1 MKKTLMA
8 LAAVAAMS
16 GFAAQNDLLVTLS
29 AKEAL
34 TYKNN
39 EKVNNEVVALVWTPA
54 GATFGGFLANGSL
67 KDADSKVLVRIVV
80 KDGLFETTTF
90 QIDADLVEQLKLTQ
104 GAFSLYLL
112 DTRDAS
118 GKTAV
123 DNGADNGAT
132 DLAKATVSVNYTAK
146 ILEGSVD
153 ASAGGIATSIES
165 DGTASGKIVAEGQ
178 TELPVEEATLAPII
192 KSAKIEDG
200 KFVVTIE
207 QAVPYM
213 GYGLSVGTTPAK
225 TDMKPVGKPVSGST
239 KEVVLEY
246 PIDPSQPTAFIQA
259 TAGRNQ

>member
-1 MKKTLMA
+1 MKKILMT

-54 GATFGGFLANGSL
+54 GATFGGFRADGSFYQGEKSVPLA
-67 KDADSKVLVRIVV
+67 RIVV

-90 QIDADLVEQLKLTQ
+90 QIDADLVEQMKLTQ
-104 GAFSLYLL
+104 GSFALYLL

-118 GKTAV
+118 GKTV
-123 DNGADNGAT
+123 VDNGAT
-132 DLAKATVSVNYTAK
+132 DLAQATIPVNYTAK
-146 ILEGSVD
+146 ILEGSAD

-192 KSAKIEDG
+192 KSVKVEGD
-200 KFVVTIE
+200 KFKVTIE
-207 QAVPYM
+207 KAVPYM
-213 GYGLSVGTTPAK
+213 KYDLIDASSKESIGDSAK
-225 TDMKPVGKPVSGST
+225 SGVVSETMTLETSMSEPT
-239 KEVVLEY
+239 KL
-246 PIDPSQPTAFIQA
+246 IQVS
-259 TAGRNQ
+259 AGRNQ

>member
-1 MKKTLMA
+1 MA

-67 KDADSKVLVRIVV
+67 KDADSKVLARIVV

-123 DNGADNGAT
+123 ENSAT
-132 DLAKATVSVNYTAK
+132 ALAQATIPVNYTAK
-146 ILEGSVD
+146 ILEGSAD

-192 KSAKIEDG
+192 KSAKIEEG

>member
-29 AKEAL
+29 AKEKL

-39 EKVNNEVVALVWTPA
+39 EAVNNEVVALVWTPQ
-54 GATFGGFLANGSL
+54 GATFGGFLANGL
-67 KDADSKVLVRIVV
+67 TKDAGSQVLARIVV

-90 QIDADLVEQLKLTQ
+90 QIDAELAEQMKLAQ
-104 GAFSLYLL
+104 GTFALYLL

-118 GKTAV
+118 GNTV
-123 DNGADNGAT
+123 VENGAT
-132 DLAKATVSVNYTAK
+132 DLAQATIPINYTAK
-146 ILEGSVD
+146 ILEGSVE
-153 ASAGGIATSIES
+153 STAGGIATSLES
-165 DGTASGKIVAEGQ
+165 AGTASGKIVAEGQ
-178 TELPVEEATLAPII
+178 AELPVEEATLAPII
-192 KSAKIEDG
+192 KSAKVEGD

-246 PIDPSQPTAFIQA
+246 PIDSSQPTAFIQA

>member
-67 KDADSKVLVRIVV
+67 KDADSKVLARIVV

-90 QIDADLVEQLKLTQ
+90 QIDADLAEQMKLTQ

-118 GKTAV
+118 GKTV
-123 DNGADNGAT
+123 VDNGAT
-132 DLAKATVSVNYTAK
+132 DLAQATIPVNYTAK
-146 ILEGSVD
+146 ILEGSAD

-192 KSAKIEDG
+192 KSVKVEGD
-200 KFVVTIE
+200 KFKVTIE
-207 QAVPYM
+207 KAVPYM
-213 GYGLSVGTTPAK
+213 KYDLIDASSKESIGDSAK
-225 TDMKPVGKPVSGST
+225 SGVVTETVTLETSADAPSKLIQVS
-239 KEVVLEY
+239 
-246 PIDPSQPTAFIQA
+246 
-259 TAGRNQ
+259 AGRNQ

>member
-1 MKKTLMA
+1 MKNTLMA

-29 AKEAL
+29 AKEKL

-39 EKVNNEVVALVWTPA
+39 EAVNNEVVALVWTPA

-67 KDADSKVLVRIVV
+67 KDADSKVLARIVV

-90 QIDADLVEQLKLTQ
+90 QIDAELAEQMKLTQ

-118 GKTAV
+118 GKTV
-123 DNGADNGAT
+123 VENGAT
-132 DLAKATVSVNYTAK
+132 DLAQATIPVNYTAK

-165 DGTASGKIVAEGQ
+165 DGTAAGTIVAEGQ
-178 TELPVEEATLAPII
+178 TELPIKEELLAPII
-192 KSAKIEDG
+192 KSVKVEGD
-200 KFVVTIE
+200 KFKVTIE
-207 QAVPYM
+207 KAVPYM
-213 GYGLSVGTTPAK
+213 KYDLIDASSKEAIGDSAK
-225 TDMKPVGKPVSGST
+225 SGVVTETVTLETSADAPSKLIQVS
-239 KEVVLEY
+239 
-246 PIDPSQPTAFIQA
+246 
-259 TAGRNQ
+259 AGRNQ

>member
-54 GATFGGFLANGSL
+54 GATFGGFLADGST
-67 KDADSKVLVRIVV
+67 KNADSKVLARIVV

-90 QIDADLVEQLKLTQ
+90 QIDADLAEQMKLAQ
-104 GAFSLYLL
+104 GTFALYLL
-112 DTRDAS
+112 DTRDAA
-118 GKTAV
+118 GKTV
-123 DNGADNGAT
+123 VENGAT
-132 DLAKATVSVNYTAK
+132 DLAKATIPVNYSAK
-146 ILEGSVD
+146 ILEGSAE
-153 ASAGGIATSIES
+153 ASAGGIATSLES
-165 DGTASGKIVAEGQ
+165 AGTASGKIVAEGQ
-178 TELPVEEATLAPII
+178 AELPIDEAKLAPII
-192 KSAKIEDG
+192 KSAKVEDG

-207 QAVPYM
+207 QAVPYL
-213 GYGLSVGTTPAK
+213 GYGLKVGTTPAK
-225 TDMKPVGKPVSGST
+225 TDMKPVGGVKSGAT

-246 PIDPSQPTAFIQA
+246 PIDPNQPAAFMSV

>member
-67 KDADSKVLVRIVV
+67 KDADSKVLARIVV

-90 QIDADLVEQLKLTQ
+90 QIDADLVEQMKLTQ

-118 GKTAV
+118 GKTV
-123 DNGADNGAT
+123 VDNGAT
-132 DLAKATVSVNYTAK
+132 DLAQATIPVNYTAK
-146 ILEGSVD
+146 ILEGSAD

-192 KSAKIEDG
+192 KSVKVEGD
-200 KFVVTIE
+200 KFKVTIE
-207 QAVPYM
+207 KAVPYM
-213 GYGLSVGTTPAK
+213 KYDLIDASSKEAIGDSAK
-225 TDMKPVGKPVSGST
+225 SGVVSET
-239 KEVVLEY
+239 MTLETSA
-246 PIDPSQPTAFIQA
+246 DAPSKLIQV

>member
-29 AKEAL
+29 AKEKL
-34 TYKNN
+34 TYTNK
-39 EKVNNEVVALVWTPA
+39 EAVNNEVVALVWTPA
-54 GATFGGFLANGSL
+54 GATFGGFLADGSL
-67 KDADSKVLVRIVV
+67 KGEGSEVLARIVV

-90 QIDADLVEQLKLTQ
+90 QIDAELAEQMKLSQ
-104 GAFSLYLL
+104 GTFALYLL

-118 GKTAV
+118 GKTV
-123 DNGADNGAT
+123 VDNGAT
-132 DLAKATVSVNYTAK
+132 DLAKATIPVNYTAK
-146 ILEGSVD
+146 ILEGSAD

-178 TELPVEEATLAPII
+178 TELPIDEVKLAPII
-192 KSAKIEDG
+192 KSAKIEEG

-225 TDMKPVGKPVSGST
+225 ADMKPVGKPVSGST

-246 PIDPSQPTAFIQA
+246 LIDPNQPTAFIQA

>member
-29 AKEAL
+29 AKEKL

-39 EKVNNEVVALVWTPA
+39 DAVNNEVVALVWTPS
-54 GATFGGFLANGSL
+54 GATFGGFRADGSFYPDDKSVPLA
-67 KDADSKVLVRIVV
+67 RIVV

-90 QIDADLVEQLKLTQ
+90 QIDAELAEQMKLSQ

-123 DNGADNGAT
+123 ENSAT
-132 DLAKATVSVNYTAK
+132 ALARATIPVNYTAK
-146 ILEGSVD
+146 ILEGSAD

-165 DGTASGKIVAEGQ
+165 DGSASGTIVAEGQ
-178 TELPVEEATLAPII
+178 AELPVEEATLAPII
-192 KSAKIEDG
+192 KSAKIEEG

-225 TDMKPVGKPVSGST
+225 ADMKPVGKPVSGST

-246 PIDPSQPTAFIQA
+246 LIDPNQPTAFIQA

>member
-67 KDADSKVLVRIVV
+67 KDANSKVLARIVV

-118 GKTAV
+118 GKTV
-123 DNGADNGAT
+123 VDNGAT
-132 DLAKATVSVNYTAK
+132 DLAQATIPVNYTAK
-146 ILEGSVD
+146 ILEGSAD

-165 DGTASGKIVAEGQ
+165 DGTASGTIVAEGQ

-192 KSAKIEDG
+192 KSAKIEEG

-213 GYGLSVGTTPAK
+213 GYGLAVGTTPSK

>member
-67 KDADSKVLVRIVV
+67 KDANSKVLARIVV

-104 GAFSLYLL
+104 GAFALYLL

-118 GKTAV
+118 GKTV
-123 DNGADNGAT
+123 VENGAT
-132 DLAKATVSVNYTAK
+132 DLAQATIPVNYTAK
-146 ILEGSVD
+146 ILEGSAD
-153 ASAGGIATSIES
+153 GSAGGIATSIES
-165 DGTASGKIVAEGQ
+165 AGTASGTIVAEGQ

-192 KSAKIEDG
+192 KSVKVEG
-200 KFVVTIE
+200 GTFKVTIE
-207 QAVPYM
+207 KAVPYM